1 MHARS
6 APLFNFPQSI
16 SQSGGFNKKV
26 VTLLPLHTREIWNV
40 LFLAS
45 YIATPNKIRVI
56 LGGEERILGR
66 QKMEE
71 ARGAQRLFPRKTEL
85 LSTRT

>member
-1 MHARS
+1 MC
-6 APLFNFPQSI
+6 F
-16 SQSGGFNKKV
+16 
-26 VTLLPLHTREIWNV
+26 
-40 LFLAS
+40 FLAS

-71 ARGAQRLFPRKTEL
+71 ARGAQRLFPRKTEP